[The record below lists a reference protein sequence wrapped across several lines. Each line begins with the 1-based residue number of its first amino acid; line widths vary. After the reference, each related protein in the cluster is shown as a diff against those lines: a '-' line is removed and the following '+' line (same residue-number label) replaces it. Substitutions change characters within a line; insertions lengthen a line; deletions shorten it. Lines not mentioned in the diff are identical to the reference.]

1 MSFLKRL
8 FGSKSAPASAP
19 SVPSSQMHAQ
29 PQSQSHLSSRPS
41 QQAAAAQNT
50 TRRELL
56 RVVLRD
62 TLNRHGIPASWISA
76 DVLASTSRG
85 GERGVHWRMV
95 VKHWDPRLLTHGIA
109 IQNALIKRVMTFD
122 PLASA
127 WLSGISWQFALED
140 ESECP
145 PLPHPG
151 VWTSV
156 PHAPHTIAQ
165 PAAPLDNGGDVIQG
179 PVHIGA
185 APKAQETGEGAKAD
199 LERLLAVRD
208 ADFKNNGG
216 TEATQPMWLGTE
228 PAPLAS
234 RP

>member
-1 MSFLKRL
+1 MSFLKRV
-8 FGSKSAPASAP
+8 FGAGGASAP
-19 SVPSSQMHAQ
+19 TASSRTHS
-29 PQSQSHLSSRPS
+29 QSQVHSQSASGLS
-41 QQAAAAQNT
+41 QQSAVAQNT

-62 TLNRHGIPASWISA
+62 TLNRHGIPAGWITA
-76 DVLASTSRG
+76 EVLTSTSRT
-85 GERGVHWRMV
+85 GERGVHWRMI

-109 IQNALIKRVMTFD
+109 IQHALIKRVTTFD

-156 PHAPHTIAQ
+156 PR
-165 PAAPLDNGGDVIQG
+165 APLVVQAHVLQDGGAGDVIQG

-185 APKAQETGEGAKAD
+185 SSKDQHQDDGAKAD

-208 ADFKNNGG
+208 ADFENNGE
-216 TEATQPMWLGTE
+216 TEATRPMWLGTE